1 MLLDALKSAQT
12 IYEKYKVDIESV
24 YSTATLSLKIYR
36 NNYQEEPIF
45 ILLSNIDGIVRNDY

>member
-1 MLLDALKSAQT
+1 VLLDALKSAQT

-36 NNYQEEPIF
+36 SNYQEEPIF